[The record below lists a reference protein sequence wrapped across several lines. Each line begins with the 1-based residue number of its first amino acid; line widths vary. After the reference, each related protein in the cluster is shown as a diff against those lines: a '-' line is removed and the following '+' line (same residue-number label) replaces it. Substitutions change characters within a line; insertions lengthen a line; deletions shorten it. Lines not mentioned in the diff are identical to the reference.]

1 MINTT
6 KSGINI
12 PHKYHQIESE
22 IELYVTELDDA
33 EELFSIID
41 NNRKYLRKWLP
52 WLDEV
57 KSVEDEK
64 SFILH
69 SHERLL
75 RGDGVS
81 YSIKFNNSIIGI
93 IELNWID
100 RQNRRCGVG
109 YWLSEEFMGRG
120 IITKCCKKLISHCFN
135 DLGLNSFILEVAKE
149 NTLSRAVAE
158 RIGMRLEG
166 IKKDRE
172 WLYDHFVDGAHYS
185 ITKNE
190 WKTIDS

>member
-1 MINTT
+1 MINNT

-75 RGDGVS
+75 R
-81 YSIKFNNSIIGI
+81 
-93 IELNWID
+93 
-100 RQNRRCGVG
+100 
-109 YWLSEEFMGRG
+109 GRG